1 MLLTNTSSYCALNE
15 LGHLMAN
22 QAVETPN
29 AVITSVAAVASAVIT
44 SGPAVASTA
53 APWAPWALAVGI
65 VKKALGNKEKAKL
78 RTEVSNLR
86 TENEGL
92 RTENE
97 GLRTENEGLRTE
109 YENLRKRKGDA
120 DATILEQGIK
130 IAKLEEKHEMED
142 SPSTPAHEVEL
153 EDETQKAGP
162 ASASLSP
169 AGSSPKNAVVLD

>member
-1 MLLTNTSSYCALNE
+1 MLPTNTSTCVLHE
-15 LGHLMAN
+15 LGHLMAH
-22 QAVETPN
+22 QAVEAPN

-44 SGPAVASTA
+44 SAPAVASTA
-53 APWAPWALAVGI
+53 APWAPWAGLAVGI
-65 VKKALGNKEKAKL
+65 VKKALGNKEKEKL

-92 RTENE
+92 RTEY
-97 GLRTENEGLRTE
+97 EGLRTE

-130 IAKLEEKHEMED
+130 IAKLEEKQHGVED

-162 ASASLSP
+162 ASASHSP